1 MDKEKLHD
9 IQDKVHD
16 SNFFHK
22 MKASINVK
30 SILIYVAWCF
40 IVTVIVET
48 LARYQANGTVTG
60 GVFGGIRACIEQPL
74 IVFYSMLVIMFT
86 MSIALIFKRRYF
98 VMTIISIIWIGF
110 GVADFI
116 LLSYRVTPFTAIE
129 FKLID
134 AALGVL
140 TNYVSTFTT
149 VVVFIMIAFAVAW
162 LVFMFIKV
170 PKIENASRG
179 VGIIAVLL
187 HGAALWIVTVLFL
200 TFGVLSTNFPNLAN
214 AFLDYGFP
222 YCFAN
227 SLFNTGIHKPAD
239 YSDEKVSE
247 IVKGTKEPAQTEATE
262 TAAQTEEPTAEPTPT
277 PEPNMTGPNIIF
289 LQLESFFDL
298 TAVEELE
305 LSEDPIPFFRELV
318 NNYSSGYLSVPC
330 IGAGTAN
337 TEFEIMT
344 GMNLD
349 FFGPGEYPY
358 KTILETTTCESTA
371 YNLKEI
377 GYSTHAIHNNKASF
391 YNRNTIFP
399 KLGYDDFTSIELMNI
414 SEYTPNGWAKD
425 AYLTRYILQCLQATE
440 NRDYVYAISVQGH
453 GKYPTEQLIENPAI
467 SVISGV
473 DEDRRYG
480 VEYYANQIRKMDDF
494 LRELV
499 TALQNLGEDT
509 ILVAYGDHLPGLGFT
524 NEDIVNGDMNQT
536 QYFIWSN
543 MNLEKQDEDLEAY
556 QLSSRVLER
565 IGVSNGVINA
575 YHQKNK
581 DVEEKE
587 YLDNLKILGYDMLY
601 GNQEVYRD
609 RQKYVE
615 TDMKYG
621 VTQVELTGVTQDP
634 SDENYL
640 LVKGKNFTQYTRVMV
655 GDQKLDTEFVDEETV
670 LALLEGFEDGE
681 ELEIVAEQNY
691 KGKLLLQTSN
701 AMSVTLS
708 FGGATEEPLDGED
721 FTDKNENFGNL
732 DDINKSKHE
741 REPEQ

>member
-1 MDKEKLHD
+1 M
-9 IQDKVHD
+9 
-16 SNFFHK
+16 
-22 MKASINVK
+22 
-30 SILIYVAWCF
+30 
-40 IVTVIVET
+40 
-48 LARYQANGTVTG
+48 
-60 GVFGGIRACIEQPL
+60 
-74 IVFYSMLVIMFT
+74 
-86 MSIALIFKRRYF
+86 
-98 VMTIISIIWIGF
+98 
-110 GVADFI
+110 
-116 LLSYRVTPFTAIE
+116 
-129 FKLID
+129 
-134 AALGVL
+134 
-140 TNYVSTFTT
+140 
-149 VVVFIMIAFAVAW
+149 
-162 LVFMFIKV
+162 
-170 PKIENASRG
+170 
-179 VGIIAVLL
+179 
-187 HGAALWIVTVLFL
+187 
-200 TFGVLSTNFPNLAN
+200 
-214 AFLDYGFP
+214 
-222 YCFAN
+222 
-227 SLFNTGIHKPAD
+227 
-239 YSDEKVSE
+239 
-247 IVKGTKEPAQTEATE
+247 
-262 TAAQTEEPTAEPTPT
+262 
-277 PEPNMTGPNIIF
+277 
-289 LQLESFFDL
+289 
-298 TAVEELE
+298 
-305 LSEDPIPFFRELV
+305 
-318 NNYSSGYLSVPC
+318 
-330 IGAGTAN
+330 
-337 TEFEIMT
+337 
-344 GMNLD
+344 
-349 FFGPGEYPY
+349 
-358 KTILETTTCESTA
+358 
-371 YNLKEI
+371 
-377 GYSTHAIHNNKASF
+377 
-391 YNRNTIFP
+391 
-399 KLGYDDFTSIELMNI
+399 
-414 SEYTPNGWAKD
+414 
-425 AYLTRYILQCLQATE
+425 
-440 NRDYVYAISVQGH
+440 
-453 GKYPTEQLIENPAI
+453 
-467 SVISGV
+467 ISGV

-480 VEYYANQIRKMDDF
+480 VEYYANQIREMDDF